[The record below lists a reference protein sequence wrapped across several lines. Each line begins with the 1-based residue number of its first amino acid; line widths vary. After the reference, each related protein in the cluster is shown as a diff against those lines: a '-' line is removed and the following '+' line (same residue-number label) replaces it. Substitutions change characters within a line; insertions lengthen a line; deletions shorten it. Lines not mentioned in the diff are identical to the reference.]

1 MAKIRE
7 ELVLQDLF
15 SGPLDKYINK
25 MEKASASSAQTTGAT
40 VQMSRATQE
49 LVDKLIPLQSAF
61 QEAFTEKE
69 AIRNMNELMSAMSR
83 LGLVWTDTAS
93 EAHAADLIMNDGLQE
108 LANQGVI
115 TADAVARAAYDER
128 AAKAAAKQAA
138 LEEKEAAKL
147 AAAEKRA
154 AEKLAVQAAKQA
166 AAEEKAAAGQAAA
179 AQEKHRARIDSVKNA
194 LTGLISKL
202 TGINRVQ
209 NATESLSK
217 QFRRFGLTIFSVSR
231 ILNALKSALERAP
244 KSIQASWEQAG
255 TSINN
260 LFAGTVVSAL
270 TAMQPALDRL
280 NAALNSEAGQKLAR
294 GLETLGNMAGQA
306 IGFLLD
312 KASQLVEFL
321 GNNFQTVMTI
331 AAIVAGV
338 FAAQML
344 LSAVATA
351 LANLPLIL
359 FIGLVAALVV
369 GLMKAGVTAEDIFG
383 AIGSAAGWLYALV
396 YNLIA
401 DAWNVIAVFAEFF
414 ANVFNDPV
422 GAVAR
427 LFFDTF
433 DAILGIVE
441 TVAGAIDALLGSD
454 MAGAVSGFRSKMQA
468 WVDDTFGE
476 NEIKI
481 DRMEKIDYKDTMA
494 DWSSGAKSLANSL
507 SDFSLGNMTG
517 VSLTDI
523 SDDTGN
529 IAASAAS
536 IEKSV
541 NMADE
546 DLRNLV
552 DMAERQYVNQ
562 INLTAQTPIITV
574 NGANT
579 GRTQADR
586 QALADAIAQLLRE
599 ERAAGATRATAT
611 AYSGG

>member
-69 AIRNMNELMSAMSR
+69 ALRNMNELMSAMSR

-166 AAEEKAAAGQAAA
+166 AAEEKAAAERAAA

-202 TGINRVQ
+202 TGVNRAQ

-338 FAAQML
+338 FAAQM
-344 LSAVATA
+344 A